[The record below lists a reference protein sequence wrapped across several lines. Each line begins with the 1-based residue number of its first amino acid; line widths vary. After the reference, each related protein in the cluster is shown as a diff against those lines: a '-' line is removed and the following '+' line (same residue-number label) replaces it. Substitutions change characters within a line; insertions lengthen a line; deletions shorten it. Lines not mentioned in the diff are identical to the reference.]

1 LLQFFASAITIR
13 FGNLHMSRQYTLQ
26 RAPIST
32 SVHID
37 YGAELNEQQLAAVT
51 APPGPIL
58 VIAGAGSGKTRTLTY
73 RVAYLLE
80 NGIDPRNILLLTFTN
95 KAAREMLNRVA
106 NLLPVDASG
115 LWGGTFHSIGNRILR
130 RHGTALDYSSGFTIM
145 DREDQKDLINTVVA
159 SAGIDPKEI
168 RFPKGDVLAEIFS
181 FVVNTEM
188 PLETLLAEKFPYFLP
203 LLDRIQDVRNRYE
216 KKKKATNSVDFD
228 DLLQKTLSMLQ
239 QHERIAEI
247 YRRQF
252 QFILVDE
259 YQDTN
264 KIQADLVDLLAC
276 NHRNLM
282 VVGDDAQSIYSWRG
296 ANFQNILEFP
306 KRYPDAQVFKIEM
319 NYRSVPEILEVANAA
334 IAANVQQFRKHLTAT
349 RESKTLRPALIALND
364 SSEQARFV
372 AQRILELRD
381 ENVDLNDIAVLYRAH
396 YHALELQLELSR
408 RGIPYQITSGIRFFE
423 QAHIKDVTSFIRFVA
438 NPRDEVAFNRMVKL
452 LPGIGNRT
460 AENLW
465 RTWTAHV
472 VSGGADPGSEAT
484 SSPAGVAD
492 PGYGKVSLD
501 KFGERLLAMNVPAK
515 SKKMWTQLAHT
526 LDEIAPSGEPNPP
539 SEMITSVVE
548 AIYDDYAKVN
558 FANYQLRR
566 EDLDQLAA
574 FARQFKDVHEFLS
587 QLALIS
593 NVDAEA
599 APVHGSEKEAV
610 NLSSVHQAKGLE
622 FHTVFLIWLTDG
634 MFPSSRSLDTRDAL
648 EEERRL
654 FYVAI
659 TRARDELYLTYPHMR
674 LSGGYGDVFQ
684 RPSRFLQEI
693 PNNLVEDWQVRRA

>member
-1 LLQFFASAITIR
+1 MRTDDCCGSLQSAII
-13 FGNLHMSRQYTLQ
+13 MSRQYTLQ

-32 SVHID
+32 SIHID
-37 YGAELNEQQLAAVT
+37 YAAELNEQQLAAVT
-51 APPGPIL
+51 APPGPLL

-80 NGIDPRNILLLTFTN
+80 NGIDPRNVLLLTFTN

-115 LWGGTFHSIGNRILR
+115 LWGGTFHSVGNRILR
-130 RHGTALDYSSGFTIM
+130 RHGSALGYSSGFTIM

-159 SAGIDPKEI
+159 GAGIDPKEI

-181 FVVNTEM
+181 FVVNTEK
-188 PLETLLAEKFPYFLP
+188 PLVELLAEKFPYFLP
-203 LLDRIQDVRNRYE
+203 LLDKIRDVHERYE
-216 KKKKATNSVDFD
+216 KKKKATNSMDFD
-228 DLLQKTLSMLQ
+228 DLLQKTLSMFQ
-239 QHERIAEI
+239 QHERIAEV

-252 QFILVDE
+252 QFVLVDE

-264 KIQADLVDLLAC
+264 KIQADIVDLLARDHH
-276 NHRNLM
+276 NVM

-319 NYRSVPEILEVANAA
+319 NYRSVPEILQVANAA
-334 IAANVQQFRKHLTAT
+334 IAANVRQFRKHLSAI
-349 RESKTLRPALIALND
+349 RESKALKPALVALND
-364 SSEQARFV
+364 GAEQAQFV

-423 QAHIKDVTSFIRFVA
+423 QAHIKDVTSFVRFIA

-465 RTWTAHV
+465 RDWETGRAV
-472 VSGGADPGSEAT
+472 AGIGDPGREET
-484 SSPAGVAD
+484 SAPAGVTA
-492 PGYGKVSLD
+492 PGYSFGK
-501 KFGERLLAMNVPAK
+501 LLQAMSVPAK
-515 SKKMWTQLAHT
+515 SKKLWTQLAHT
-526 LDEIAPSGEPNPP
+526 LDEIAPGGQPNPP
-539 SEMITSVVE
+539 SEMITSIVE

-558 FANYQLRR
+558 FTNYELRR
-566 EDLDQLAA
+566 EDLDQLAI

-599 APVHGSEKEAV
+599 APGQTSDKEAV
-610 NLSSVHQAKGLE
+610 NLSTVHQAKGLE
-622 FHTVFLIWLTDG
+622 FHTVFAIWLTDG

-654 FYVAI
+654 FYVAV

-674 LSGGYGDVFQ
+674 LAGGYGDVFQ

-693 PNNLVEDWQVRRA
+693 SNDLVEDWQVQRK

>member
-1 LLQFFASAITIR
+1 
-13 FGNLHMSRQYTLQ
+13 MSRQYTLQ
-26 RAPIST
+26 RAPKATAIH
-32 SVHID
+32 VD
-37 YGAELNEQQLAAVT
+37 YAVELNEQQLAAVM
-51 APPGPIL
+51 APPGPLL

-80 NGIDPRNILLLTFTN
+80 NGIDPQNILLLTFTN
-95 KAAREMLNRVA
+95 KAAREMLGRIA
-106 NLLPVDASG
+106 NLLPVDAG
-115 LWGGTFHSIGNRILR
+115 ELWGGTFHSIGNRILR
-130 RHGTALDYSSGFTIM
+130 RHGSALGYSSRFSIM

-159 SAGIDPKEI
+159 GAGINPKEI

-181 FVVNTEM
+181 FVVNTEK
-188 PLETLLAEKFPYFLP
+188 PLEELLAEKFPYFLP
-203 LLDRIQDVRNRYE
+203 LLDRIQNVHERYE
-216 KKKKATNSVDFD
+216 KKKKATNSMDFD
-228 DLLQKTLSMLQ
+228 DLLQKTLSMFQ
-239 QHERIAEI
+239 QHERVAEF
-247 YRRQF
+247 YRRKF

-276 NHRNLM
+276 DHRNVM

-306 KRYPDAQVFKIEM
+306 KRYPDAQLFKIEM
-319 NYRSVPEILEVANAA
+319 NYRSVPEILDVANAA
-334 IAANVQQFRKHLTAT
+334 IAANVQQFRKHLSAT
-349 RESKTLRPALIALND
+349 RDSKALKPALVALNN
-364 SSEQARFV
+364 SAEQAQFV

-381 ENVDLNDIAVLYRAH
+381 ENVDLNEVAVLYRAH

-465 RTWTAHV
+465 RQWAAAIT
-472 VSGGADPGSEAT
+472 DPI
-484 SSPAGVAD
+484 D
-492 PGYGKVSLD
+492 N
-501 KFGERLLAMNVPAK
+501 FGEHLLAMNVPAK

-526 LDEIAPSGEPNPP
+526 LDEIAPGGQPNPP
-539 SEMITSVVE
+539 SEMITSTVE
-548 AIYDDYAKVN
+548 AIYDDYAKLN
-558 FANYQLRR
+558 FANYELRR
-566 EDLDQLAA
+566 EDLDHLAV
-574 FARQFKDVHEFLS
+574 FARQFNDVHEFLS

-599 APVHGSEKEAV
+599 MPVQTSEKEAV
-610 NLSSVHQAKGLE
+610 NLSTVHQAKGLE
-622 FHTVFLIWLTDG
+622 FHTVFVIWLTDG
-634 MFPSSRSLDTRDAL
+634 MFPSSRSLNTRDAL

-674 LSGGYGDVFQ
+674 LVGGYGDAFQ

-693 PNNLVEDWQVRRA
+693 PNELVEDWEVKRG